1 MVSDGSPQTKQFPGP
16 VSEGVGVG
24 AVNVAVEEEAG
35 SRILTMSYIDGPGGQ
50 QGG

>member
-1 MVSDGSPQTKQFPGP
+1 MSDGSPQTKQFSGP

-24 AVNVAVEEEAG
+24 AVSVAEEAG
-35 SRILTMSYIDGPGGQ
+35 SRILTMSYIDGAGGQ